1 MKKRNKTF
9 FEYWNSIT
17 HYELRILKAIEGH
30 NNNNKVIGQNSSI
43 SLSASGRIKNDL
55 SLFKKII
62 SYAFSG
68 FTIIF
73 IGYLL
78 LNTLNNYPP
87 SEIGI
92 TP

>member
-17 HYELRILKAIEGH
+17 HHELKILKAIEGH
-30 NNNNKVIGQNSSI
+30 NKVIGQNSSI
-43 SLSASGRIKNDL
+43 SLSRPGRSKSDL
-55 SLFKKII
+55 SLLKKII

-68 FTIIF
+68 FSIIF

-78 LNTLNNYPP
+78 LGILNNYPP
-87 SEIGI
+87 PEIGI

>member
-1 MKKRNKTF
+1 MEKRNRTF

-17 HYELRILKAIEGH
+17 HYELRILKAIEGY
-30 NNNNKVIGQNSSI
+30 NKVIGQSPPPI
-43 SLSASGRIKNDL
+43 SLSGSSRSKSNL
-55 SLFKKII
+55 SLFQKII

-68 FTIIF
+68 FSIIF

-78 LNTLNNYPP
+78 LDILNNYPP
-87 SEIGI
+87 RELGI

>member
-1 MKKRNKTF
+1 MEKRNKTF
-9 FEYWNSIT
+9 FEYWNNIA
-17 HYELRILKAIEGH
+17 HYELRILKSIEGH
-30 NNNNKVIGQNSSI
+30 NKGIEQSSPI
-43 SLSASGRIKNDL
+43 SLLGSGRIKSDL

-68 FTIIF
+68 FSIIF

-78 LNTLNNYPP
+78 LNMLNNYPP
-87 SEIGI
+87 SELGI